1 MQKKVFN
8 PGVSSH
14 NTVHAC
20 PLFFCSCTIFSF
32 SYSLFAIKKSYLVK
46 RNQAKLIPSNLKAT
60 GIKISGD
67 GASARALKLNT
78 RDVPLRVGFFYLVS
92 CTRSV
97 KIRCLR
103 NIESLIHEVYVYIDI
118 FSEKFEEKEENL

>member
-1 MQKKVFN
+1 MSPFFLLVYNF
-8 PGVSSH
+8 
-14 NTVHAC
+14 
-20 PLFFCSCTIFSF
+20 LFLLL
-32 SYSLFAIKKSYLVK
+32 SLFAIKKSYLVK